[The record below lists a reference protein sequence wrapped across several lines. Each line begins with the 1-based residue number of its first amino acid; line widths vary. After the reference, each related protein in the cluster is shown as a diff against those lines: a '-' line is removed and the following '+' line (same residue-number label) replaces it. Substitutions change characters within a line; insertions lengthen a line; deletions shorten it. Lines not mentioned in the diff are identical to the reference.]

1 MVEKEET
8 QAKNWAEEVDEDDD
22 DAADQAIGNAEE
34 KTEEVKKEEPA
45 KVYDL
50 PERRRN
56 KYGDFVV
63 TNVKVKE
70 KVIPTEDAIERN
82 SDEEEESSD
91 EEEEQLV
98 EIVKEEA
105 KGKFFNIFNFFR
117 AR

>member
-22 DAADQAIGNAEE
+22 DAANETIGNAKTE
-34 KTEEVKKEEPA
+34 TEEVKKEEPA

-50 PERRRN
+50 PARKRN

-70 KVIPTEDAIERN
+70 KVIPTEAAVEGN
-82 SDEEEESSD
+82 SDDEEEESSD
-91 EEEEQLV
+91 EEEEQLK
-98 EIVKEEA
+98 EIVKEEI
-105 KGKFFNIFNFFR
+105 KGKFSIISEIF
-117 AR
+117 